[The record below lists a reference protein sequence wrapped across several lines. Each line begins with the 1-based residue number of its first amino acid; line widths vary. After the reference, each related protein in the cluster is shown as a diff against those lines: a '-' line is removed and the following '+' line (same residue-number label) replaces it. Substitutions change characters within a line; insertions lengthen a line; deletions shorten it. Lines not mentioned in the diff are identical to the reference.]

1 MIWLRLAQGIL
12 CAVEICGLYYL
23 LQVFFEKRWHKT
35 WNNVLWILSGV
46 VIWGLTVY
54 HRDAFAMYS
63 RYYMIFC
70 VILACCITMFFLKMQ
85 IKKIILIMIL
95 YFESIYFIDL
105 FLGYIVQAITNNDN
119 FIDEIQFDTNLNR
132 IVIMFI
138 TRFILVVVLFFII
151 KYKIFI
157 QNLFNKYLLIFA
169 GFAVLEYI
177 GLFFCERVFIPTFR
191 AQGRIYIYFAL
202 FPMLIVLTLIIVI
215 FYIMN
220 IEKRNMIQL
229 VNNQNELLE
238 KNYHE
243 MMLLYQKRDRI
254 FHDMK
259 NHLSVLSLLIADK
272 NLDRAKEYISK
283 INEPILELEHKRFT
297 GNRIVD
303 IILNDKLEKALN
315 ENIKLNIRANE
326 LQEGGIQDIDWCA
339 ILANVLDNAI
349 EACSKT
355 YDKKKEINLC
365 INQNECTTTIEV
377 VNTYNG
383 EVIIKDNKLVSNKSD
398 KIVHGLGMESI
409 QSAVDKYNGIIEYS
423 FKTDIFIIYISLF
436 N

>member
-35 WNNVLWILSGV
+35 WNNVLWVLSGV

-70 VILACCITMFFLKMQ
+70 VILACCITKSFLKIQ

-105 FLGYIVQAITNNDN
+105 FFGYIGQAITNNDN
-119 FIDEIQFDTNLNR
+119 FIDQIQFDINLNR

-138 TRFILVVVLFFII
+138 TRFILCVVLFFII
-151 KYKIFI
+151 KYKLLIR
-157 QNLFNKYLLIFA
+157 NLFNKHLLIFA

-202 FPMLIVLTLIIVI
+202 FPLLIILTLIIVI

-220 IEKRNMIQL
+220 IEKRNTIQL

-254 FHDMK
+254 YHDMK

-272 NLDRAKEYISK
+272 NLERAKEYINR

-303 IILNDKLEKALN
+303 IILNDKLEKACN
-315 ENIKLNIRANE
+315 ENIILNIRAHD
-326 LQEGGIQDIDWCA
+326 LQEGEIQDIDWCA

-349 EACSKT
+349 EACLKT
-355 YDKKKEINLC
+355 YDKKKEINLY

-383 EVIIKDNKLVSNKSD
+383 KVIFKDNKLVSNKSD
-398 KIVHGLGMESI
+398 KFVHGLGMESI
-409 QSAVDKYNGIIEYS
+409 QSAVDKYNGIIEYN